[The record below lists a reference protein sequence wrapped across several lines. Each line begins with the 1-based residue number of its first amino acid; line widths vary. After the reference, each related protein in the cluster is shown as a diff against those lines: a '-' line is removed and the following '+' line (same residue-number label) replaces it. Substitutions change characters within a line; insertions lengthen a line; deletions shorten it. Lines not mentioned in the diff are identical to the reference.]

1 MRVKVNPVSEEEE
14 VRWLAEDERRA
25 WINLAK
31 VLLTLPGAL
40 ESQLL
45 RDADLTLLGYM
56 ILARLSVVPGE
67 SLRMSEIAE
76 MANGSLPRISHAVAR
91 LEDRGWVTREVCTA
105 KRETTATPLQALV
118 LLNDPQFIEAARV
131 LGEKLLKQF
140 PDDVTARAQVAFK
153 KLIGRTPDEAETK
166 ILGQIFTEQKDLFA
180 KDEAAAKKLIATG
193 ESKFDDQLPPA
204 DLAATTL
211 MVNAIMNFDEFIVER

>member
-1 MRVKVNPVSEEEE
+1 MSGEQPFSGLGK
-14 VRWLAEDERRA
+14 DELRA

-56 ILARLSVVPGE
+56 ILARLSAVPGE

-91 LEDRGWVTREVCTA
+91 LEDRGWVTREVCTG
-105 KRETTATPLQALV
+105 RGRRFTTATLT
-118 LLNDPQFIEAARV
+118 AA
-131 LGEKLLKQF
+131 G
-140 PDDVTARAQVAFK
+140 RAH
-153 KLIGRTPDEAETK
+153 
-166 ILGQIFTEQKDLFA
+166 
-180 KDEAAAKKLIATG
+180 
-193 ESKFDDQLPPA
+193 
-204 DLAATTL
+204 LAASEPAHVATVRRL
-211 MVNAIMNFDEFIVER
+211 VMDPLGDDFVRVGDAVERIVKTLGLPTEILKPR